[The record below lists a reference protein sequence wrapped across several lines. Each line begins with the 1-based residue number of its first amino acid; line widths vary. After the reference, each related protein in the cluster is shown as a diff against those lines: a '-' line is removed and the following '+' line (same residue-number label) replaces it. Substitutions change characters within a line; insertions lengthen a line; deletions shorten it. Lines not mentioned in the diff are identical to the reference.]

1 MFKETRPVDSL
12 YHQFY
17 HFFLFRIVFTRPE
30 CKMNNKIIISVICL
44 LTGCTGIDPARRPLD
59 VAPVGNIYSEQCRT
73 HGSATDSRCLQ
84 YQNTRKEARAFFEK
98 HTDYMNDDK
107 KEARLFA
114 EFNRLLDR
122 QEYQKLSLSQLLET
136 AHRNILTSHD

>member
-1 MFKETRPVDSL
+1 
-12 YHQFY
+12 
-17 HFFLFRIVFTRPE
+17 
-30 CKMNNKIIISVICL
+30 MNNKIIICVICL
-44 LTGCTGIDPARRPLD
+44 LTGCADIDPARRSLD
-59 VAPVGNIYSEQCRT
+59 VSPADNIYTEKCNT
-73 HGSATDSRCLQ
+73 HGPAPHCLQ
-84 YQNTRKEARAFFEK
+84 YQNARKEAQAFFEK

-107 KEARLFA
+107 KGDRLFA